1 MVKIAGL
8 DSNNEFEAESVK
20 DHIKN
25 LAASAVDVS
34 GLANQV
40 SGAVTHQT
48 VADRLDVDLGV
59 SVNEISE
66 VTGPTDVY
74 FKDVTTADGRTN
86 PDGMGTLLVVA
97 SGAENLTW
105 PGGTV
110 VHGTP
115 PEGQS
120 ALASLVRVGG
130 TVTVVWPP
138 TVVTST
144 APGVT
149 AQIAEIEQIL
159 GGEVEVQPGGTVI
172 RDAQP
177 GTNADPAVFTNP
189 YPFPTSS
196 QLVLTSGQVEQ
207 SLLSGDRFRARTVY
221 RPGGFTLYNME
232 VGVALDASSEPVE
245 SMDGWLIA
253 TFPGLFYMERQM
265 IANALYDISRRVAN
279 STVVAF
285 TDGTSGVVLQ
295 YDAENPHWQVYEWE
309 GETMLFY
316 NEEGRDTWW
325 GQGLG
330 LISDLSL
337 PMQASESEY
346 TSLGIKLPGTF
357 HRAAELEAMVVN
369 NG

>member
-1 MVKIAGL
+1 MVRFAGL

-48 VADRLDVDLGV
+48 VADRLDIDLGV

-172 RDAQP
+172 RDAWP
-177 GTNADPAVFTNP
+177 GIGAVPVVFVNP
-189 YPFPTSS
+189 YSRPTSS
-196 QLVLTSGQVEQ
+196 ELVLTVGNVKQGLTIGGNFS
-207 SLLSGDRFRARTVY
+207 AYTTH
-221 RPGGFTLYNME
+221 RPGGLTDYS
-232 VGVALDASSEPVE
+232 LDMTVDLGPSGEPVQ

-253 TFPGLFYMERQM
+253 TAPGPAWDDYTMEKNLQE
-265 IANALYDISRRVAN
+265 LSRRVAT
-279 STVVAF
+279 STIEEF
-285 TDGTSGVVLQ
+285 SDGTWGVVLQ
-295 YDAENPHWQVYEWE
+295 YNAEDPHWRVSEWE
-309 GETMLFY
+309 GVAYLSY
-316 NEEGRDTWW
+316 NEKGNTDMWEHGFVLTS
-325 GQGLG
+325 G
-330 LISDLSL
+330 LSL
-337 PMQASESEY
+337 PLHTEKADYASK
-346 TSLGIKLPGTF
+346 GITLHGTF
-357 HRAAELEAMVVN
+357 HRAAELGDMGVWLGE
-369 NG
+369 